1 MGINYWEVVRMK
13 KMKRVIVSATAIICE
28 CFSPIAVKAS
38 IDDVNTF
45 LQQYEND
52 DNAFYTEEYSGKDS
66 EGTEYKT
73 LIVRTDLF
81 KVNVSFMDMDEIF
94 ANMSS
99 QEWFDYT
106 TICSIGISS
115 NVGFL
120 LSTNVYDT
128 KSGTKINSLSDHPL
142 SMRFPWIIKTENDLS
157 DEERTFL
164 MRITQEILQSEL
176 DKSISLNIGT
186 ENESKCTFKA
196 CNGLAEVS
204 GEYELNNVSYKFI
217 TQFTYETEDNQN
229 GTYEELYTGANDID
243 IFGTKVMF
251 EHRTYDN

>member
-1 MGINYWEVVRMK
+1 MK
-13 KMKRVIVSATAIICE
+13 KAKRVIVAATVIICE

-81 KVNVSFMDMDEIF
+81 KVNVSFMEMDEIF

-128 KSGTKINSLSDHPL
+128 KSGTKINSSSDHPL
-142 SMRFPWIIKTENDLS
+142 SMRFPWIIKTENELT

-186 ENESKCTFKA
+186 ENESKCTFKV
-196 CNGLAEVS
+196 CNGLVEVS

-251 EHRTYDN
+251 EHRTYDK

>member
-1 MGINYWEVVRMK
+1 MK
-13 KMKRVIVSATAIICE
+13 KVKRVIVAATAIICE

-73 LIVRTDLF
+73 LIIRIDLD
-81 KVNVSFMDMDEIF
+81 KLNIEPTKTEEIF
-94 ANMSS
+94 TDMYS
-99 QEWFDYT
+99 QDWCDYK
-106 TICSIGISS
+106 TICNINISS
-115 NVGFL
+115 SVGDLATTYF
-120 LSTNVYDT
+120 YDLKT
-128 KSGTKINSLSDHPL
+128 GTKIDCMDEHPL
-142 SMRFPWIIKTENDLS
+142 SMRFPWIIKTENELTN
-157 DEERTFL
+157 EERTFL

-217 TQFTYETEDNQN
+217 TQFTYETEDNQD

-251 EHRTYDN
+251 EHRTYDK

>member
-1 MGINYWEVVRMK
+1 
-13 KMKRVIVSATAIICE
+13 
-28 CFSPIAVKAS
+28 
-38 IDDVNTF
+38 
-45 LQQYEND
+45 
-52 DNAFYTEEYSGKDS
+52 
-66 EGTEYKT
+66 
-73 LIVRTDLF
+73 
-81 KVNVSFMDMDEIF
+81 MDMDEIF

-99 QEWFDYT
+99 QELFDYT
-106 TICSIGISS
+106 TICSIGFSS

-128 KSGTKINSLSDHPL
+128 KSGTKINSSSDHPL
-142 SMRFPWIIKTENDLS
+142 SMRFPWIIKTENELS
-157 DEERTFL
+157 DEERTIL

-217 TQFTYETEDNQN
+217 TQFTYETEDNQD
-229 GTYEELYTGANDID
+229 GTYEELYTGANHID

-251 EHRTYDN
+251 EHRTYDK